1 MDVRGVGRATIGKNC
16 HFGTG
21 CKVVAAVTIGANV
34 VSANSV
40 VVTDVPSRATVLGA
54 PTRMIL
60 REATSLY
67 LMNPVMPLAVPA
79 IPAKTCP

>member
-34 VSANSV
+34 VVSANSE
-40 VVTDVPSRATVLGA
+40 VVTDVPSGATVLGA
-54 PTRMIL
+54 PTAKL
-60 REATSLY
+60 QVSTS
-67 LMNPVMPLAVPA
+67 
-79 IPAKTCP
+79 